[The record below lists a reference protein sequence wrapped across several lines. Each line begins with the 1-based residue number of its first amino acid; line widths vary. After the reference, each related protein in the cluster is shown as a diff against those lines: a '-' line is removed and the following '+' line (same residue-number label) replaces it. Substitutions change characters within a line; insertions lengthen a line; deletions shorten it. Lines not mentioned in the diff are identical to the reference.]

1 MKQETIAVTGV
12 SGVGK
17 TTLLHRLAKL
27 IDFQHVTGGSLIA
40 TARNAPLEARD
51 VIRYDNLDEN
61 QRLLIEGFVL
71 TRDQNSNLV
80 IMDGHVVIDDGNRLS
95 NISSEVFRALGVS
108 VMVHLESEPERIAA
122 NRRGDTSRSRPFYPS
137 DILGQHQ
144 AISRAQAKAV
154 ADILGIPFH
163 IVTHNDTE
171 QLARLLVARQPL

>member
-1 MKQETIAVTGV
+1 MNQKIIAVTGV

-17 TTLLHRLAKL
+17 TTFLHHLAEL

-40 TARNAPLEARD
+40 TACEAAPEARD
-51 VIRYDNLDEN
+51 VIRYADLDEN

-71 TRDQNSNLV
+71 TRDPNSNL
-80 IMDGHVVIDDGNRLS
+80 IIIDGHVVIDDGNRLS
-95 NISSEVFRALGVS
+95 EISSEVFRALGVS

-122 NRRGDTSRSRPFYPS
+122 NRGGDTSRSRPTYPL
-137 DILGQHQ
+137 DILEHHQ
-144 AISRAQAKAV
+144 GVSRAQAQAV

-171 QLARLLVARQPL
+171 HLARLILAV